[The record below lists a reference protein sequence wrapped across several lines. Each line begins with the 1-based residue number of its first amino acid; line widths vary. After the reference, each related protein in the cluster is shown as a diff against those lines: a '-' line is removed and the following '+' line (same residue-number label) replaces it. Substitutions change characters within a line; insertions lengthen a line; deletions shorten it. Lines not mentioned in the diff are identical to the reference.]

1 MPTRDLLD
9 IAADA
14 ATRLELHGLVAC
26 GRRVNGVT
34 RVDFWT
40 RGGHAFSCVL
50 DDANATVDVDEVV
63 ATCLATAQVRVTPA
77 RPDAMKH

>member
-1 MPTRDLLD
+1 MPSRDLLD

-14 ATRLELHGLVAC
+14 AARLELDGLVAC

-40 RGGHAFSCVL
+40 RTGHAFSIVL
-50 DDANATVDVDEVV
+50 DDANASVDEVV
-63 ATCLATAQVRVTPA
+63 ASCLATAQVRVTTA
-77 RPDAMKH
+77 RSDATKH

>member
-26 GRRVNGVT
+26 GRRSNGVT

-40 RGGHAFSCVL
+40 RAGHAFSCVL
-50 DDANATVDVDEVV
+50 EDANATVDDVV
-63 ATCLATAQVRVTPA
+63 ASCLATAEVRVIPA

>member
-1 MPTRDLLD
+1 MRDLLD

-14 ATRLELHGLVAC
+14 AERLEGLGLVAC

-40 RGGHAFSCVL
+40 RPGAAHTYVL
-50 DDANATVDVDEVV
+50 ADADASVDSVV
-63 ATCLATAQVRVTPA
+63 AACLATAGVRLPPVGLDRT
-77 RPDAMKH
+77 H